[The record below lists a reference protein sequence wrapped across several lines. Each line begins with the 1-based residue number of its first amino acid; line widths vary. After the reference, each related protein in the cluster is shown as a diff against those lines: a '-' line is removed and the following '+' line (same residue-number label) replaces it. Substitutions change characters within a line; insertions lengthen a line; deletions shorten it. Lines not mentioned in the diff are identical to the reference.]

1 MILVQYTD
9 IFPSTK
15 YKLIYNYLHLSNTVP
30 PAVPN
35 NIIFNL
41 TPFEYTMTWSHTNIT
56 SDEAPET
63 IQLRLFNN
71 NDEILKEVTLSGVQ
85 TEYKF
90 TNLIPATD
98 YSVFLSVSNID
109 GTQSFDE
116 AIKFTTETSGM

>member
-1 MILVQYTD
+1 MFYD
-9 IFPSTK
+9 
-15 YKLIYNYLHLSNTVP
+15 YLHSSNTVP

-41 TPFEYTMTWSHTNIT
+41 TPFENTMTLSHTHIT

-71 NDEILKEVTLSGVQ
+71 NNEILEEVTLSGVQ

-90 TNLIPATD
+90 TNLIPGTY
-98 YSVFLSVSNID
+98 YSVFLSVSTVD